1 MTAMTDARAF
11 VTRAADHPTVKQF
24 LRFALVGVA
33 GTIMH
38 YGVMIALIELAGMGT
53 VPATSIGFL
62 SGACVS
68 YVLNRKVTF
77 STRQP
82 LGIAF
87 VKYIAAL
94 TVGLFINAGIVAG
107 LEAIGLHYFIA
118 QPIATGVVLFWNFGA
133 SRLLVF
139 KD

>member
-1 MTAMTDARAF
+1 MAMVDARDF
-11 VTRAADHPTVKQF
+11 MTRAADHPTVKQF

-33 GTIMH
+33 GTITH
-38 YGVMIALIELAGMGT
+38 YGVMAALIELGGMGT
-53 VPATSIGFL
+53 VMATSLGFL

-77 STRQP
+77 STKQP

-94 TVGLFINAGIVAG
+94 TVGLFINAGIVWG
-107 LEAIGLHYFIA
+107 LESLGLHYFVA

-139 KD
+139 RD